1 MKPKVSYTI
10 WFSQRNGSSLLC
22 EGLKATGIAGKPG
35 ELLQIPDGTS
45 LLEFYQAKDYSAL
58 HSALWKSGMTPNG
71 VFGLKANAPKK
82 ENDPLM
88 LELAQMVGVNSDS
101 RTHYAVW
108 ESAFPNSKHIFLTR
122 RNKIRQVISWWK
134 AIVTDQW
141 HLTKGQERKLSGS
154 ELNEHYN
161 FEALKF
167 LLLETTLRESKI
179 QAFLEEGNI
188 IPLTLVYEDFVKE
201 YEKTIRSV
209 IDFLGITETGYP
221 VEKPHYEQLADELSE
236 EWVERFR
243 KELQKDWNKIIW

>member
-1 MKPKVSYTI
+1 MKPKISYTI

-22 EGLKATGIAGKPG
+22 EGLKATGIAGRPG
-35 ELLQIPDGTS
+35 ELLQIRECTS
-45 LLEFYQAKDYSAL
+45 LLEFYQVKDYSTL
-58 HSALWKSGMTPNG
+58 QSKLWQAGMTPNG

-88 LELAQMVGVNSDS
+88 QELAQIVEINPAG

-108 ESAFPNSKHIFLTR
+108 ENVFPNGKHIFLTR
-122 RNKIRQVISWWK
+122 RNKIRQVVSWWK

-141 HLTKGQERKLSGS
+141 HLTKGQERKPSGN
-154 ELNEHYN
+154 ELNEQYN

-167 LLLETTLRESKI
+167 LLLETALRESKI

-209 IDFLGITETGYP
+209 IAFLGITETDYP
-221 VEKPHYEQLADELSE
+221 IEKPYYEQLSDDMSE